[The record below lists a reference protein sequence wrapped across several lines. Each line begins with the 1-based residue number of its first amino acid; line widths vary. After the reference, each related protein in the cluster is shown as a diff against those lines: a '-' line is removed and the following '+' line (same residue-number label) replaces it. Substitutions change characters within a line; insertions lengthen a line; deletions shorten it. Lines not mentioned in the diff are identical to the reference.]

1 MTKPDKPS
9 SMSTHGTHPATAR
22 QHSIPFIRFSGL
34 IPFIHFFDN
43 IGAPTERYLREAK
56 IPAAYMDSPNAS
68 VPLHSAYMFVEKT
81 AHAEGVKNL
90 GLIVGQNTSLDDI
103 GPYGYIIQQSNTIY
117 EYFQKGIQLIESHS
131 NGLKFWLSSHDK
143 ELRFNVCGAGNSK
156 YGRSQTEMHAL
167 IITINT
173 LRKMMNEQWTPKE
186 LNLAEIHTE
195 KLPAIEALAD
205 TQITVGGN
213 YSWIVLPP
221 SMLRMPFHRTTSD
234 ALSPE
239 LIEQYLISSMPVDF
253 LIAIKHI
260 VEMLLLQGL
269 SKIELAAEAAGMTV
283 RTLQRRLMEAGISY
297 TQLLNTS
304 RVDIAARWL
313 QAGEL
318 SITEIARMLGYSDA
332 SNFTRAFRRQTGMSP
347 QAFRETNIIH

>member
-1 MTKPDKPS
+1 
-9 SMSTHGTHPATAR
+9 
-22 QHSIPFIRFSGL
+22 
-34 IPFIHFFDN
+34 
-43 IGAPTERYLREAK
+43 
-56 IPAAYMDSPNAS
+56 
-68 VPLHSAYMFVEKT
+68 
-81 AHAEGVKNL
+81 
-90 GLIVGQNTSLDDI
+90 
-103 GPYGYIIQQSNTIY
+103 
-117 EYFQKGIQLIESHS
+117 
-131 NGLKFWLSSHDK
+131 
-143 ELRFNVCGAGNSK
+143 
-156 YGRSQTEMHAL
+156 
-167 IITINT
+167 
-173 LRKMMNEQWTPKE
+173 MMNEQWTPKE

-297 TQLLNTS
+297 TQLVNTS